1 MLQGPEFL
9 GPQARGRG
17 VIPRG
22 PIEIEESGINDD
34 DGRGRTSTTSST
46 QSAEEPLNEDGSA
59 CDRAAVRPL
68 RSQILPH
75 TTGDER
81 NTYPR
86 PNTSRPVGRRATVP
100 PRRRYVSWAPTT
112 TECLPARQPSEQ
124 MTLNREWEQLVQLQT
139 QPAGQRRE
147 ILPRHHRSL
156 VAAADFRNSLE
167 RRTLDDVVARRDV
180 AGWRL

>member
-34 DGRGRTSTTSST
+34 DGRGPNINHFINSIRR
-46 QSAEEPLNEDGSA
+46 EPLNEDGSA

-86 PNTSRPVGRRATVP
+86 PNTYRPVGRRATVP

-112 TECLPARQPSEQ
+112 TGCIPARQPSEQ
-124 MTLNREWEQLVQLQT
+124 MTLNRGMGT
-139 QPAGQRRE
+139 IG
-147 ILPRHHRSL
+147 S
-156 VAAADFRNSLE
+156 VADA
-167 RRTLDDVVARRDV
+167 
-180 AGWRL
+180 AGWAATGDTPTAPSLARCRGRLP